1 MPEYSVHPLE
11 LRMHERRQKSVHL
24 SHIEIVEAVRLAIS
38 AEMDLLGLYEQV
50 ANITRDDTVKR
61 VFGELARE
69 RQKVIGMLF
78 ALLSKLDAG
87 FGKRF
92 REGVE
97 RFNKEVGGAEI

>member
-1 MPEYSVHPLE
+1 LPEYSVHPLE
-11 LRMHERRQKSVHL
+11 LKIHERRQKSVHL
-24 SHIEIVEAVRLAIS
+24 SHIEILEAVRLAIT

-50 ANITRDDTVKR
+50 ASITRDDTVKR
-61 VFGELARE
+61 VFNDIVRE
-69 RQKVIGMLF
+69 RQRLIGVLV

-97 RFNKEVGGAEI
+97 KFNKEVGGAEI